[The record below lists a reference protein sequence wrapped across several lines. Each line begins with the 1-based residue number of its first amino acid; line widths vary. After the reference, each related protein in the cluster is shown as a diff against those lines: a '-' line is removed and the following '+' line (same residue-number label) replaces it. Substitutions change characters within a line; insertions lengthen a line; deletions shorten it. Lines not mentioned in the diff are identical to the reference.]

1 VAANVSNDITTK
13 SPIAKAGFDHAV
25 VIAKNLANAQA
36 ALLYL
41 LQTAAVDPD
50 DFGWGR
56 GWRSTAMAGGFP
68 G

>member
-1 VAANVSNDITTK
+1 M
-13 SPIAKAGFDHAV
+13 AKD
-25 VIAKNLANAQA
+25 LASAQA

-56 GWRSTAMAGGFP
+56 GCGSTAIAGGFP